1 MCAYSYLEYIGW
13 CLVNISLMNF
23 LLNMVEM
30 MSFITFPALSDC
42 TSYMHQV
49 ADGNIHISFQI
60 YIEVSES
67 ESMPGKLAKEYLFD

>member
-42 TSYMHQV
+42 TSYMHKWQME
-49 ADGNIHISFQI
+49 I
-60 YIEVSES
+60 YIR
-67 ESMPGKLAKEYLFD
+67 LAYFKKSLIDRSR